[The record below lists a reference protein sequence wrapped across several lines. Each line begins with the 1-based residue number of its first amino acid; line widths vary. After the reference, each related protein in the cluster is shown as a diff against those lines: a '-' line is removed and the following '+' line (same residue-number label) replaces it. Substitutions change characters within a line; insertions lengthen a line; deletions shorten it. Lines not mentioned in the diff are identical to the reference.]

1 MAEVPATV
9 LVLDDDESMLTAV
22 SRQLRLQGYQVES
35 FLRARDVLEYLQQG
49 EAECLVADLEMPEMS
64 GLELQEAV
72 AQAGYRLS
80 IVFLTGHGDVQSAVK
95 ALHTGAIDFLE
106 KPVEQE
112 DLMSAVAKG
121 VDATRQQSRE
131 LNENQTVLSKLALL
145 TERQRAVLTAVA
157 EGKQNKQIAYELD
170 ITERTVKAH
179 RKQIM
184 DRLEARHVA
193 DLVRF
198 VDSLPETSD

>member
-1 MAEVPATV
+1 MAEHPPTV

-106 KPVEQE
+106 KPVEQD

-198 VDSLPETSD
+198 VDSLP